1 MPNFTGQLNSN
12 EIFNVLFNMIISQQV
27 FTDNVNSDNRELVSR
42 AKVDGTLYGDTK
54 LYISTDVIRTHEW
67 GNDGEAQNLLKLDR
81 PTDPDVQAIVINKFR
96 QIPLT
101 TDNYLSKRAFMDEGT
116 FIQFNSTVIGWL
128 SDTKLIFDETLYN
141 SFIGTNETSIG
152 LQEQTVELPSIAGL
166 STMTEKNQGYQLRS
180 LLISRAIEN
189 LGDDLAKPNRKFND
203 YGNLRKIGKQNLT
216 IVINSKYANEFEK
229 IDIKGIF
236 HNENIVPDATK
247 LHADYFGT
255 INTTA
260 GTAPTPNTNVYSLIE
275 VDFNVDGNGNLLPM
289 NDPNYDKAKHI
300 FPGDLWPAGVA
311 YAAGDTYTRD
321 DTIICKVIGGR
332 LPPLMS
338 AFQVETV
345 FFNARSL
352 TDTHFLTWG
361 YNELEHLH
369 NYPYITIRETN
380 AE

>member
-27 FTDNVNSDNRELVSR
+27 FTDNVNSDNRELVTR

-54 LYISTDVIRTHEW
+54 LFISTDVVRTHEW
-67 GNDGEAQNLLKLDR
+67 GNDAEAQNLLKLDR

-141 SFIGTNETSIG
+141 SFIGTNETSVG
-152 LQEQTVELPSIAGL
+152 EQQQTVALPSIAGL
-166 STMTEKNQGYQLRS
+166 STMAEKNQGYQLRS

-236 HNENIVPDATK
+236 HNENIVPEATK

-255 INTTA
+255 INA
-260 GTAPTPNTNVYSLIE
+260 SSGTAPAANTNIYSLIE
-275 VDFNVDGNGNLLPM
+275 KDFNVDVNDNLLSM
-289 NDPNYDKAKHI
+289 NDANYDKSKHI
-300 FPGDLWPAGVA
+300 FPGDLWPAG
-311 YAAGDTYTRD
+311 
-321 DTIICKVIGGR
+321 
-332 LPPLMS
+332 
-338 AFQVETV
+338 ET
-345 FFNARSL
+345 
-352 TDTHFLTWG
+352 
-361 YNELEHLH
+361 
-369 NYPYITIRETN
+369 
-380 AE
+380 